1 MKQYYFNVTNEERE
15 NILDKHKTIYDGYV
29 TEYGNNSNMT
39 PLYVVDMAKDKDGV
53 TVNNKGEV
61 SGYKNVG
68 INESINEMRHDNK
81 STGLFSD
88 EEDGYRAE
96 KSAKSD
102 IKKHFHKSAKRPFHY
117 EEDPSEDW
125 PKHEIDYDTKFDFE
139 LDEQEVGP
147 PLDMIAD
154 REDDIKHGTVEFDGD
169 IENFDLGDI
178 IPFDAFNDND
188 DDEDDYDFDDD
199 DYDDEDEFDD
209 DDFDFDPEDLMD
221 DNEFTLDLTNDD
233 DESNDDE
240 ISLEIGGDFDDDDS
254 EPIMEQVNKS
264 LDMFKRFKK
273 YY

>member
-1 MKQYYFNVTNEERE
+1 MNQYFFNVTNEERE

-29 TEYGNNSNMT
+29 TQYGGSNMT
-39 PLYVVDMAKDKDGV
+39 PLYVVDMAKDKEGV

-61 SGYKNVG
+61 SEYKNYG
-68 INESINEMRHDNK
+68 INESINEMRFDDK

-88 EEDGYRAE
+88 EESDYKAE

-102 IKKHFHKSAKRPFHY
+102 IKKHLSKPAKRPFHY

-125 PKHEIDYDTKFDFE
+125 PKHEVEYDTDFNFE

-154 REDDIKHGTVEFDGD
+154 REDDVKHGTVDFEND
-169 IENFDLGDI
+169 ILNFDLGDI
-178 IPFDAFNDND
+178 IPF
-188 DDEDDYDFDDD
+188 EDGDFDD
-199 DYDDEDEFDD
+199 EEFSI
-209 DDFDFDPEDLMD
+209 
-221 DNEFTLDLTNDD
+221 DLTRDE

-240 ISLEIGGDFDDDDS
+240 FTIELGGDFDEEDS
-254 EPIMEQVNKS
+254 QPIMEQVTKS

-273 YY
+273 YN